1 MKLSTQFSPVTI
13 VMETQE
19 EWDMLLK
26 ILSNFS
32 HVEMASTYR
41 FRGYRPS
48 EMSQAA
54 DKLAHQLKTLRIE
67 SK

>member
-1 MKLSTQFSPVTI
+1 MRLSTQFSPVTI

-26 ILSNFS
+26 ILSS
-32 HVEMASTYR
+32 YSRVECESVFR
-41 FRGYRPS
+41 LRGYRPS
-48 EMSQAA
+48 EIAQSA
-54 DKLAHQLKTLRIE
+54 DKLASQLKTLRIE